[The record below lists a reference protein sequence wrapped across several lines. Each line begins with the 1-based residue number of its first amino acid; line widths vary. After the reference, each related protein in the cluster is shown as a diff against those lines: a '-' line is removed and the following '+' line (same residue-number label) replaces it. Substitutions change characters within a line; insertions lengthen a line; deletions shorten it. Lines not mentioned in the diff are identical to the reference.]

1 MVIPLVLLCMQ
12 VGQDLLR
19 GFDAGAQVGV
29 LAVVVVLRCFAG
41 VLGLKWFQAVDWQP
55 RILRLLSTLNPSCE
69 TSPELS
75 MLCRWVHKKRH
86 KFVGMH
92 GGAELLLH
100 LGVRKPGQVKGCM
113 GGLHGYLRGSMAASH
128 R

>member
-1 MVIPLVLLCMQ
+1 MNFAIQSPPSESLSTSSSTSWSFVLVLLCAVK

-55 RILRLLSTLNPSCE
+55 RILRLLSTLNPSCG
-69 TSPELS
+69 TCTRAVNK
-75 MLCRWVHKKRH
+75 LCR
-86 KFVGMH
+86 
-92 GGAELLLH
+92 
-100 LGVRKPGQVKGCM
+100 
-113 GGLHGYLRGSMAASH
+113 
-128 R
+128 